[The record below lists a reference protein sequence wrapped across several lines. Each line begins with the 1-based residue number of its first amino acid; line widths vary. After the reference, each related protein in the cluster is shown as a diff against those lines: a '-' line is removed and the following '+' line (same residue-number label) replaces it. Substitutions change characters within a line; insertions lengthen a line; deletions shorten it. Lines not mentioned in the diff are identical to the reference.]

1 MEVTLISQGLDL
13 MLFGMGTVF
22 GFLTLLVG
30 TTYLMSTAVGFWSPA
45 EEASIK
51 AESSLL
57 ALNSTIE
64 PNVVKAIQSA
74 IDQHRGR

>member
-1 MEVTLISQGLDL
+1 MEVTLISQGFDL

-30 TTYLMSTAVGFWSPA
+30 ITHLMSATVNYWSPA
-45 EEASIK
+45 TDVSVV
-51 AESSLL
+51 AESQSIS
-57 ALNSTIE
+57 LNSKIE

>member
-1 MEVTLISQGLDL
+1 MEVTLISQGFDL

-30 TTYLMSTAVGFWSPA
+30 ITHLMSATVNYWSPA
-45 EEASIK
+45 ADVSVV
-51 AESSLL
+51 AESQSIS
-57 ALNSTIE
+57 LNSKIE
-64 PNVVKAIQSA
+64 PNVVNAIQSA

>member
-1 MEVTLISQGLDL
+1 MEVTLISQGFDL

-30 TTYLMSTAVGFWSPA
+30 ITHLMSATVNYWSPA
-45 EEASIK
+45 ADVSVV
-51 AESSLL
+51 AESQLIS
-57 ALNSTIE
+57 LNSKIE